1 MSKSVRDILLEAQE
15 DLDSEQF
22 KKFTAKLTD
31 SGLQP
36 RVRRGAVEGKDR
48 GDVARLLIETYT
60 EKRALEITAQLLRT
74 IGANQIAEDLE
85 QEAAANGYSQSA
97 GAGGSASA
105 ATPGGAGSAATPA
118 DDASKAAFIDEKLAD
133 LVQRATGVESILDV
147 LLCRKVINNEQYSE
161 IRAEKIAQKM
171 MRYLIS
177 EALRASGNLGKAAL
191 YQVLMDQQPYMMQD
205 LGAR

>member
-1 MSKSVRDILLEAQE
+1 MSKSVWDILLEALE

-97 GAGGSASA
+97 GAGYE
-105 ATPGGAGSAATPA
+105 T
-118 DDASKAAFIDEKLAD
+118 F
-133 LVQRATGVESILDV
+133 
-147 LLCRKVINNEQYSE
+147 
-161 IRAEKIAQKM
+161 
-171 MRYLIS
+171 
-177 EALRASGNLGKAAL
+177 
-191 YQVLMDQQPYMMQD
+191 
-205 LGAR
+205 